1 MTTKAKTPHEE
12 LSQETID
19 FYRRAMALLEEA
31 EVPFL
36 VGGAYA
42 FARYTGIV
50 RHTKDFDV
58 FVRPRDFERA
68 LETFAEAGYKT
79 EKNFPHWLGKAYH
92 GEDFVDV
99 IFSSGNGVARV
110 DRRWFE
116 HAVEEEVLGRK
127 SLLCPAEEMIWSK
140 SFIME
145 RERFDGADVSHL
157 LHSRAEDLDW
167 RRLLE
172 RFGAEHWRVLLS
184 HLVLFGYIYP
194 ESADRIPGWVMDDL
208 LDRVRSE
215 RGSVGEQKGL
225 CRGTILSRSQ
235 YLLDV
240 EEWGYR
246 DARLEPLGQMS
257 EEEVEIWTEAARRDE
272 ELRQEQDKKMAGP
285 PPEEAAR
292 GVAAAP

>member
-1 MTTKAKTPHEE
+1 MTTTAKTPHEQ
-12 LSQETID
+12 LSPETID

-31 EVPFL
+31 KVPFL

-58 FVRPRDFERA
+58 FVHPRDFERA
-68 LETFAEAGYKT
+68 LEAFAKAGYKT
-79 EKNFPHWLGKAYH
+79 EKNFPHWLGKAYQ

-116 HAVEEEVLGRK
+116 HAVDEEVLGRK
-127 SLLCPAEEMIWSK
+127 TLLCPAEEMLWSK

-145 RERFDGADVSHL
+145 RERFDGADVAHL
-157 LHSRAEDLDW
+157 LHSRAEELDW
-167 RRLLE
+167 QRLLD
-172 RFGAEHWRVLLS
+172 RFGEEHGRVLLS

-194 ESADRIPGWVMDDL
+194 DDADRIPAWVMDDL
-208 LDRVRSE
+208 LDRVRNE
-215 RGSVGEQKGL
+215 RGSQGPERRL

-240 EEWGYR
+240 EEGGYR
-246 DARLEPLGQMS
+246 DARLEPVGPMS
-257 EEEVEIWTEAARRDE
+257 EDEIEIWTEAARRDAE
-272 ELRQEQDKKMAGP
+272 MRQEQDKKVAGAP
-285 PPEEAAR
+285 AEEAE
-292 GVAAAP
+292 VAV